1 MKARN
6 VFAAAVLGLGALM
19 AVSQASAQGFYIGGS
34 VGESDADEG
43 NAIPDLI
50 TSGSVDGKDSGM
62 KFFGGYQFNQNLAVE
77 LAYVDLGKAT
87 YSGTFGPFPVTGG
100 SVKTSGLNASV
111 VGTLPLNPSFS
122 LFAKAGLFTWEAKA
136 RDTTG
141 GVPFSGKED
150 GSDLSYGFG
159 GAYNLTKNFSLRAEW
174 EQFEAVDQISLL
186 SVGVAYKF

>member
-6 VFAAAVLGLGALM
+6 IIAAAVLGLGALM

-50 TSGSVDGKDSGM
+50 TSGPVDGKDSGM

-87 YSGTFGPFPVTGG
+87 YSGTFGGSPVTGG

-150 GSDLSYGFG
+150 GGDLSFGFG
-159 GAYNLTKNFSLRAEW
+159 GAYNVTKNFSLRAEW
-174 EQFEAVDQISLL
+174 EHFEAVDKISLL
-186 SVGVAYKF
+186 SVGVAYRF